1 MTETEKMLAGK
12 IYDGSVPELADRR
25 IVAHRLSKQYN
36 DTFEDEAEKR
46 TAILKELI
54 PNLGEDTYLQ
64 GPIQFD
70 LRLYTTFGHAAMQI
84 STLLCWISAR
94 LRLETMLF
102 WPQLQPWQPRYTHT
116 YRKNATFGKKR
127 TARFTPWNMVHRF
140 TSGMTAGLPQMSRSA
155 VVLPSEQA
163 ASLVQAAW

>member
-12 IYDGSVPELADRR
+12 IYDASDSHLADRR

-64 GPIQFD
+64 GPIQVD
-70 LRLYTTFGHAAMQI
+70 YGLYTTFGTRCYANFNFVVLDTCPI
-84 STLLCWISAR
+84 TIGNNVFFGPNCTLATPLH
-94 LRLETMLF
+94 
-102 WPQLQPWQPRYTHT
+102 PY

-127 TARFTPWNMVHRF
+127 TAHFTPWNMVHRF
-140 TSGMTAGLPQMSRSA
+140 TSGITAGLPQMSRSA

>member
-12 IYDGSVPELADRR
+12 IYDASDSHLADRR

-64 GPIQFD
+64 GPIQVD
-70 LRLYTTFGHAAMQI
+70 YGLYT
-84 STLLCWISAR
+84 TLLCWIPAR
-94 LRLETMLF
+94 LRLETMSFLD
-102 WPQLQPWQPRYTHT
+102 PTALWQRHCIHT
-116 YRKNATFGKKR
+116 YRRNATFEKKR
-127 TARFTPWNMVHRF
+127 TAHFTPWNMVHRF
-140 TSGMTAGLPQMSRSA
+140 TSGITAGLPQMSRSA

-163 ASLVQAAW
+163 ASLVQAA

>member
-12 IYDGSVPELADRR
+12 IYDASDSHLADRR

-64 GPIQFD
+64 GPIQVD
-70 LRLYTTFGHAAMQI
+70 YGLYTTFGTRCYANFNFVVLDICPITIGNNVFLDPTA
-84 STLLCWISAR
+84 
-94 LRLETMLF
+94 
-102 WPQLQPWQPRYTHT
+102 PWQRHCIHT
-116 YRKNATFGKKR
+116 YRRNATFEKKR

-140 TSGMTAGLPQMSRSA
+140 TSGITAGLPQMSRSA

>member
-12 IYDGSVPELADRR
+12 IYDASDSHLADRR
-25 IVAHRLSKQYN
+25 IVAHL
-36 DTFEDEAEKR
+36 TTVF
-46 TAILKELI
+46 I
-54 PNLGEDTYLQ
+54 PHSV
-64 GPIQFD
+64 
-70 LRLYTTFGHAAMQI
+70 HAAMPI

-94 LRLETMLF
+94 LRLETMSFLD
-102 WPQLQPWQPRYTHT
+102 PTAPWQPRYTHT
-116 YRKNATFGKKR
+116 YRKNATFEKKR
-127 TARFTPWNMVHRF
+127 TAHFTPWNMVHRF

>member
-12 IYDGSVPELADRR
+12 IYDASDSHLADRR

-64 GPIQFD
+64 GPIQVD
-70 LRLYTTFGHAAMQI
+70 YGLYTTFGTRCYAN
-84 STLLCWISAR
+84 
-94 LRLETMLF
+94 F
-102 WPQLQPWQPRYTHT
+102 
-116 YRKNATFGKKR
+116 NF
-127 TARFTPWNMVHRF
+127 
-140 TSGMTAGLPQMSRSA
+140 
-155 VVLPSEQA
+155 VVLDTCPITIGNNVFFGPNCTLATPLHPYLPEERNLREKEDGTLYTLEYGA
-163 ASLVQAAW
+163 PIHIGDN

>member
-12 IYDGSVPELADRR
+12 IYDASDSHLADRR

-54 PNLGEDTYLQ
+54 PNLGEDTKL
-64 GPIQFD
+64 
-70 LRLYTTFGHAAMQI
+70 TTGFIPHSVHAAMPI
-84 STLLCWISAR
+84 STLLCWIPAR
-94 LRLETMLF
+94 LRLETTSFLD
-102 WPQLQPWQPRYTHT
+102 PTALWQPRYTHT

-140 TSGMTAGLPQMSRSA
+140 TSEMTAGLPQMSRSA

-163 ASLVQAAW
+163 ASLVQAA

>member
-1 MTETEKMLAGK
+1 MTETEKMSAGK
-12 IYDGSVPELADRR
+12 IYDASDSHLADRR

-70 LRLYTTFGHAAMQI
+70 YGLYTTFGTRCYANFNFVVLDICPITIGNNVFLAP
-84 STLLCWISAR
+84 TAL
-94 LRLETMLF
+94 
-102 WPQLQPWQPRYTHT
+102 WQPRYTHT
-116 YRKNATFGKKR
+116 YRKNATFEKKR
-127 TARFTPWNMVHRF
+127 TAHFTPWNMVHRF